1 MVRSVPAARDRCGAA
16 RWPPPSF
23 LRSAGRLCPRSARG
37 LGLIRNS
44 LAGINA
50 HLSHRSRHQPINICC
65 AGLKVTRGGGDPA
78 VESAR
83 LSRRLAGSARHLPSR
98 PSSSTRHFPSRP
110 ASSARHFPSRPAG
123 STCGLA
129 RSCLSR
135 RHGFFLLGPDQVV
148 ELSYRRL
155 VMRDGGQGARISFPQ
170 ALPLANRCCCGSDA
184 RFYCQRPDWLRVPKS
199 KHRQTCLR
207 VSCQRP
213 E

>member
-1 MVRSVPAARDRCGAA
+1 MRCGAA
-16 RWPPPSF
+16 RWPSPSF

-50 HLSHRSRHQPINICC
+50 RLSHRSRHQPINICC
-65 AGLKVTRGGGDPA
+65 AVLKVARGGGDPA

-135 RHGFFLLGPDQVV
+135 RHSFSPILFDVAKLPF
-148 ELSYRRL
+148 
-155 VMRDGGQGARISFPQ
+155 QGAFIDNASLFADFVVAHGESITFSGRH
-170 ALPLANRCCCGSDA
+170 AV
-184 RFYCQRPDWLRVPKS
+184 VPS
-199 KHRQTCLR
+199 KYLEVVITKY
-207 VSCQRP
+207 S
-213 E
+213 

>member
-16 RWPPPSF
+16 RWPPPRF

-37 LGLIRNS
+37 LRLIRNS
-44 LAGINA
+44 LARINA
-50 HLSHRSRHQPINICC
+50 RLPGADASQSISVTPFLKWQAAAIQPCSQLC
-65 AGLKVTRGGGDPA
+65 
-78 VESAR
+78 SCR

-98 PSSSTRHFPSRP
+98 PT
-110 ASSARHFPSRPAG
+110 SSARHLPSRPAG

-170 ALPLANRCCCGSDA
+170 ALSLANRCCCGSDA